1 MFFLPTNPILNSK
14 GLWNTQLIYF
24 GQIENLKFSYI
35 TIKGGKKNQLIF
47 GAINTQ
53 RYNLLFTSHYGGV
66 PYNLNDTLSTLNQS
80 QYGSYAFISTL
91 EKYLNF
97 RANKSFISFIR
108 LCVSIRISSNLVS
121 RCIGAPMY
129 IPPLVARFTRWKA
142 ADNTCL
148 TGQHVLHKQY
158 SI

>member
-35 TIKGGKKNQLIF
+35 TIKGGEKNQLIF

-108 LCVSIRISSNLVS
+108 LYTKDYILSHTWQYNKLKRQPASRSSSNNSV
-121 RCIGAPMY
+121 R
-129 IPPLVARFTRWKA
+129 
-142 ADNTCL
+142 
-148 TGQHVLHKQY
+148 
-158 SI
+158 

>member
-14 GLWNTQLIYF
+14 GPWNTQLIYF

-35 TIKGGKKNQLIF
+35 TIKGGKKNQLSF

-53 RYNLLFTSHYGGV
+53 RYNLLFTSHNGGV

-80 QYGSYAFISTL
+80 QCGSYAFISTL

-108 LCVSIRISSNLVS
+108 LYTKDYILSHTSQYNKLKWQPVSRSSSNNSV
-121 RCIGAPMY
+121 R
-129 IPPLVARFTRWKA
+129 
-142 ADNTCL
+142 
-148 TGQHVLHKQY
+148 
-158 SI
+158 

>member
-14 GLWNTQLIYF
+14 GPIWNTQLIYF

-35 TIKGGKKNQLIF
+35 TIKGGEKNQLIF

-53 RYNLLFTSHYGGV
+53 RYYLLFTSHYGGV

-97 RANKSFISFIR
+97 RANKSFISFTR
-108 LCVSIRISSNLVS
+108 LYTQDYILSHTWQYNKLKRQPASRSSSNNSV
-121 RCIGAPMY
+121 R
-129 IPPLVARFTRWKA
+129 
-142 ADNTCL
+142 
-148 TGQHVLHKQY
+148 
-158 SI
+158 

>member
-35 TIKGGKKNQLIF
+35 TIKGGEKNQLIF

-108 LCVSIRISSNLVS
+108 LYTQDYILSHTWQYNKLKRQPASRSSSNNSV
-121 RCIGAPMY
+121 R
-129 IPPLVARFTRWKA
+129 
-142 ADNTCL
+142 
-148 TGQHVLHKQY
+148 
-158 SI
+158 

>member
-108 LCVSIRISSNLVS
+108 LYTQD
-121 RCIGAPMY
+121 Y
-129 IPPLVARFTRWKA
+129 ILSHTWQYNKLKR
-142 ADNTCL
+142 
-148 TGQHVLHKQY
+148 QLHLDHLQT
-158 SI
+158 IL